1 MSASHLS
8 MQYGLRGPCLTFS
21 TACSSSAVAVGE
33 AFRQIK
39 DGYADVML
47 AGGTESLLGL
57 AIIMS
62 WQSIGTL
69 AREVEDPSTSCRPF
83 SLDRTGFV
91 LGKGSAIV
99 VLEEME
105 RAKARGAHIYG
116 ELAGYGSTADATH
129 ITRPFIEG
137 QARAISL
144 ALSDEISGPQT

>member
-1 MSASHLS
+1 MNNVSASHLS

-69 AREVEDPSTSCRPF
+69 AREAEDPSTS
-83 SLDRTGFV
+83 
-91 LGKGSAIV
+91 
-99 VLEEME
+99 
-105 RAKARGAHIYG
+105 
-116 ELAGYGSTADATH
+116 
-129 ITRPFIEG
+129 
-137 QARAISL
+137 
-144 ALSDEISGPQT
+144 